1 MNCRKKIILGSASPR
16 RKELLQ
22 QLGWEFDVIL
32 SDCRET
38 ITEKRPSRIVCELSE
53 QKAESVWE
61 KLPDEEKPD
70 CLVLGADTIVV
81 QDQLI
86 FGKPGTKERAVKM
99 LKLLS
104 GRAHQVFTGVT
115 MIWMD
120 GEEVRTQT
128 FYDMTEVKV
137 APMTAAE
144 IQDYAE
150 KETCLDKAGAYGIQ
164 TEFAA
169 YVTEICGDYSN
180 VVGLPL
186 AALYANMKRCG
197 LIDTGAS
204 SATAVY
210 GSGKVRGVIFDLD
223 GTLADTLESIAYCG
237 NYAMRS
243 CKLPDIPFEKYRY
256 FVGEGADT
264 LIKRCLIY
272 SGDEDL
278 KFYEKAYAKY
288 QIIFKEECLFNV
300 TVYPGMMETLQELKA
315 NDIRLAVLSNK
326 PHERTLDVIY
336 SLFGRDLFD
345 TVLGHRQGIAKKPSP
360 QGIQEILKDWEM
372 DAKDVLYVGDT
383 ATDMI
388 TGNAAGTTTVG
399 VLWGFRDRAE
409 LEKHRAQKII
419 ERPEELLE
427 LL

>member
-1 MNCRKKIILGSASPR
+1 MIP
-16 RKELLQ
+16 
-22 QLGWEFDVIL
+22 
-32 SDCRET
+32 SDCEEH
-38 ITEKRPSRIVCELSE
+38 ITEKRPSRIVSELSA
-53 QKAESVWE
+53 QKAENVWG
-61 KLPDEEKPD
+61 KLSDKEQEN

-86 FGKPGTKERAVKM
+86 LGKPGTKERAVKM
-99 LKLLS
+99 LKILS
-104 GRAHQVFTGVT
+104 GKAHQVFTGVT
-115 MIWMD
+115 MIWTD
-120 GEEVRTQT
+120 GEEVRRHT

-137 APMTAAE
+137 APMTSAE
-144 IQDYAE
+144 IQDYVE

-164 TEFAA
+164 NEFAA

-180 VVGLPL
+180 VVGLPV

-197 LIDTGAS
+197 LIEMAAS
-204 SATAVY
+204 QTAVSS
-210 GSGKVRGVIFDLD
+210 SGGKFKGAIFDLD

-243 CKLPDIPFEKYRY
+243 CRLPEIPLEKYRY
-256 FVGEGADT
+256 FVGNGADT

-300 TVYPGMMETLQELKA
+300 TVYPGMMEALQEMKS
-315 NDIRLAVLSNK
+315 RGMKLAVLSNK
-326 PHERTLDVIY
+326 PHERTLDVVY
-336 SLFGRDLFD
+336 SLFGRELFD
-345 TVLGHRQGIAKKPSP
+345 TVLGHRQEIAKKPSP
-360 QGIQEILKDWEM
+360 QGVQEILDGWEM
-372 DAKDVLYVGDT
+372 DAKDILYVGDT

-388 TGNAAGTTTVG
+388 TGNAAGATTVG

>member
-61 KLPDEEKPD
+61 MLPDEEKPD

-104 GRAHQVFTGVT
+104 GKAHQVFTGVT
-115 MIWMD
+115 MIWAD
-120 GEEVRTQT
+120 GEEVRTHS

-137 APMTAAE
+137 APMSAAE
-144 IQDYAE
+144 IQDYVE

-164 TEFAA
+164 NEFAA

-180 VVGLPL
+180 VVGLPV

-197 LIDTGAS
+197 LIDMGDFKTTVS
-204 SATAVY
+204 S
-210 GSGKVRGVIFDLD
+210 GSGKFKGAVFDLD

-272 SGDEDL
+272 SGDEEL
-278 KFYEKAYAKY
+278 KNFEKAYAKY

-300 TVYPGMMETLQELKA
+300 TVYPGMLETLQEMKA
-315 NDIRLAVLSNK
+315 NGIKLAVLSNK
-326 PHERTLDVIY
+326 PNERTLDVVY

-345 TVLGHRQGIAKKPSP
+345 TVLGHRPGIAKKPSP
-360 QGIQEILKDWEM
+360 QGVQEILSGWEM
-372 DAKDVLYVGDT
+372 DAKDILFVGDS

-388 TGNAAGTTTVG
+388 TGNAAGATTVG